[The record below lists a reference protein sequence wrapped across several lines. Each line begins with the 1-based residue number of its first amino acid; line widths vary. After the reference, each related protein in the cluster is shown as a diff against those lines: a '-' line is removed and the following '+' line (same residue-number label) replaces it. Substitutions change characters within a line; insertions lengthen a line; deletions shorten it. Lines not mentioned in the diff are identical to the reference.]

1 VEIVDQIG
9 QVRPMLGGL
18 LRLFANGR

>member
-1 VEIVDQIG
+1 VDAIVP
-9 QVRPMLGGL
+9 RPELRGTVARL